1 MAAGAE
7 KGQPLAIMDYKSL
20 QTLHAK
26 HVETLQQ
33 FGFSVEVETDTTG
46 QLVFQHPESLFG
58 NSGRCGQCG

>member
-7 KGQPLAIMDYKSL
+7 KGQPLVIMYYKLL

-26 HVETLQQ
+26 HMEALQQ

-46 QLVFQHPESLFG
+46 
-58 NSGRCGQCG
+58 